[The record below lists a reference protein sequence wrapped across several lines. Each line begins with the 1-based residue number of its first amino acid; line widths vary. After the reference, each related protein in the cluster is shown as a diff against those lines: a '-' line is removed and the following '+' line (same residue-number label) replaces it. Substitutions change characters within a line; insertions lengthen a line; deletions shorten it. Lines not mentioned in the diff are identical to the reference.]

1 MVILIKSFNRAFYL
15 DRCLSSIF
23 KFAEGNFIIKI
34 VDDGTP
40 EKYLQKIK
48 DKHPTVEI
56 ILSDNYQIKSQ
67 LISDQKE
74 VDGFT
79 IPVKEWKKAV
89 NSSDKYTLI
98 IEDDV
103 WFTDPI
109 NFHEIIQTMDAES
122 IDLVKL
128 GWQGAEKYNFNYTQ
142 TKLNQKVIA
151 QYPNK
156 KLFLANAKTMNMVLE
171 NKFKLKS
178 ILCRLNLFNNYTPL
192 EYYELF
198 SILMGLY
205 NKDYWNYLWKD
216 IDVRVSERKQMV
228 NAIEWRSK
236 NIKKRSSIC
245 RTDKEYL
252 KTTYSSTATNSYRKY
267 KTKVDINKINRILN
281 DLWLND
287 KLDSENNMPKDFDL
301 KYLTDLVNVNY
312 PNEINMELWHQWI
325 GEFKEDCL
333 SYGAV
338 VD

>member
-1 MVILIKSFNRAFYL
+1 MIILIKSFNRAFYL
-15 DRCLSSIF
+15 DRCLTSIF
-23 KFAEGNFIIKI
+23 KYAEGNFIIKI
-34 VDDGTP
+34 VDDGTS
-40 EKYLQKIK
+40 EKLLKKIK
-48 DKHPTVEI
+48 AKHPSVEI
-56 ILSDNYQIKSQ
+56 ILSENYQLKSQ
-67 LISDQKE
+67 LILDKKE

-79 IPVKEWKKAV
+79 IPVKEWKKVV
-89 NSSDKYTLI
+89 NSSEKYTLI

-103 WFTDPI
+103 WFTNPI
-109 NFHEIIQTMDAES
+109 NFDEIIQTMDAES

-128 GWQGAEKYNFNYTQ
+128 GWQGAEKYNFNFIQKHITQ
-142 TKLNQKVIA
+142 KLVA

-156 KLFLANAKTMNMVLE
+156 KLFLANAKIMNIVLE
-171 NKFKLKS
+171 NQFKLKS
-178 ILCRLNLFNNYTPL
+178 ILCRLNLFNNYTQL

-228 NAIEWRSK
+228 SAIEWRLK
-236 NIKKRSSIC
+236 NIKKINSIC

-267 KTKVDINKINRILN
+267 KTKININQVNFILN
-281 DLWLND
+281 ELWLSD

-301 KYLTDLVNVNY
+301 RYLTDLVNVNY
-312 PNEINMELWHQWI
+312 PNQINIEIWSQWI
-325 GEFKEDCL
+325 KEFKEACQK
-333 SYGAV
+333 YGAK